1 VGRRWLRERSV
12 TLALASVSLSR
23 APLSPSAFLVAP
35 YLLCRIGAADQCRER
50 RIALMEIPLGLPH
63 CTLGALRVR
72 NLVVF
77 LLMRLQNMP
86 TSGFR
91 RVSLRSSF
99 GCDILRSYPVFG
111 LRVGQSGDSDRQL

>member
-1 VGRRWLRERSV
+1 
-12 TLALASVSLSR
+12 
-23 APLSPSAFLVAP
+23 
-35 YLLCRIGAADQCRER
+35 
-50 RIALMEIPLGLPH
+50 MEIPLGLPH